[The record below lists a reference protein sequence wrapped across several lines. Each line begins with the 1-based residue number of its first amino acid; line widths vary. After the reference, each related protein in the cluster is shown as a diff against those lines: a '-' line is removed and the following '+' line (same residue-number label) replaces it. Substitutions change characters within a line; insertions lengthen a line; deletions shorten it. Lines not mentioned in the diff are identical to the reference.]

1 MKSAF
6 DLWALKT
13 KRSPLIKRLRNAK
26 IERMKSYEEL
36 RVKRKELVINKKSKP
51 PVIYYGVLFRNKLTP
66 SI

>member
-36 RVKRKELVINKKSKP
+36 RVKRKELAEHHQ
-51 PVIYYGVLFRNKLTP
+51 LWL
-66 SI
+66 SILNSQ